1 MSKSSINFVEVGF
14 KGELKDPAG
23 DKVREEI
30 KGNLGIHVDF
40 VRSTNVYTID
50 REMSLRQLE
59 ELRDNLFADPVVHS
73 SSINRRLN
81 VGYFDF
87 GIEVGYKAGVKDNV
101 GDTSRVAIEDITGE
115 GFSEGENVY
124 SSRRFFL
131 IGDLSRSDVER
142 IARRLLANDLVESIT
157 LFDPQEWKKGLPYN
171 IKRVTSEHKPQVR
184 YINLDVSNEELMK
197 LSDDNVWSLNLKEMK
212 MIADCY
218 KRPEVIEERGKY
230 GLPADPIDA
239 EIEVLAQTWSD
250 HCKHKNFNAKVFYRG
265 KYGIPQVINSLYKT
279 YIQRATE
286 KIRKRKGD
294 RDFCVSVFTDNAGV
308 VRFNDRLNIILKV
321 ETHNAPSALDPYGGA
336 ITGIVG
342 VNRDPMGTGMGGEL
356 LANTDFFCFAPPDY
370 DKELPYKSK
379 DQQILHPAR
388 IKEGVRQGV
397 EDGGNQSGIP
407 TISGGFYFHDS
418 YLGKPCVHVGT
429 LAKSPTYINGKPS
442 HVKEV
447 LSRDYV
453 VMVGGRVGK
462 DGIHGATFSS
472 EDLREGSPTSAVQ
485 IGDSYTQK
493 IMYDFLIE
501 TRDLGYFRTLT
512 DNGAGGLS
520 SSVGEMARLS
530 GGFEIDLEKVPL
542 KYAGLDPWEIMVSE
556 SQERMTIVLKPEY
569 KEEFLELAKK
579 RGVEATILGEFNDSG
594 KFHVKYGD
602 RTVAY
607 MDMDFVHEGVPQWK
621 MKAKWK
627 RKKHE
632 EPDIKEQD
640 NYGGAL
646 EKLLSSWNICSRE
659 WTIRQYDHEVK
670 GGSVVKPLVGKKND
684 GPSDASIIR
693 PDLESKEG
701 LIITHGHRPSYS
713 DIDTYWMAATA
724 IDEAIRNVI
733 AVGGNLDWI
742 AFNDNFCWPS
752 PIGDEYKEAQLVRA
766 NKALYK
772 FTKGFGTP
780 CISGKDSMSMGYNV
794 CDKDG
799 NKLEKI
805 AGQPSLLMTAI
816 GKIDDSRKA
825 VTMDFKSPRDFIYV
839 VGKTYDEL
847 GGSEYYKLHNSTGN
861 KVPKVRLRKARKMYR
876 TLSEAM
882 GRELVESCHDCS
894 EGGLAVALAESSFAG
909 GYGMD
914 VDLSKVPASYKA
926 RKSNETLLFS
936 ESNSRFV
943 VTVAPENR
951 KEFER
956 AMKGNYV
963 EYIGR
968 VNEDSYMR
976 VKGNGGNYLIDENI
990 NRLEAAWKIR
1000 EV

>member
-1 MSKSSINFVEVGF
+1 MSASSVNFVEVGF
-14 KGELKDPAG
+14 KGELKDPVG
-23 DKVREEI
+23 DKVREGI
-30 KGNLGIHVDF
+30 KRNLGIHVDS

-50 REMSLRQLE
+50 REMTLRQLE
-59 ELRDNLFADPVVHS
+59 ELKENLFADPVVHS
-73 SSINRRLN
+73 SSINRQLN
-81 VGYFDF
+81 VGDFDF

-101 GDTSRVAIEDITGE
+101 GDTARTAIEDVSGE
-115 GFSEGENVY
+115 GFPEGENVY
-124 SSRRFFL
+124 SSRRYFL
-131 IGDLSRSDVER
+131 KGDLSRNDAER
-142 IARRLLANDLVESIT
+142 IARKLLANDLIESIT
-157 LFDPQEWKKGLPYN
+157 LFDPQGWKKGLPYN
-171 IKRVTSEHKPQVR
+171 VKKVTSEHKPQVR
-184 YINLDVSNEELMK
+184 YVNLDVSDEELMR
-197 LSDDNVWSLNLKEMK
+197 LSDENVWSLNLKEMK
-212 MIADCY
+212 VIGKY
-218 KRPEVIEERGKY
+218 FSRPDVVEERKKY
-230 GLPADPIDA
+230 GLPASPTDT

-250 HCKHKNFNAKVFYRG
+250 HCKHKNFNKRVLYKR
-265 KYGIPQVINSLYKT
+265 YGIPVRIIDSLYKT

-286 KIRKRKGD
+286 KIRKKKGD
-294 RDFCVSVFTDNAGV
+294 KDFCVSVFTDNAGV
-308 VRFNDRLNIILKV
+308 VRFNDKLNIILKV

-370 DKELPYKSK
+370 GKELPYKSK
-379 DQQILHPAR
+379 NQQILHPAR

-407 TISGGFYFHDS
+407 TVSGGFYFHDS

-429 LAKSPTYINGKPS
+429 LAKSPPHINGKPS

-447 LSRDYV
+447 LDGDYV

-493 IMYDFLIE
+493 IMYDFLME
-501 TRDLGYFRTLT
+501 ARDLGYFRTLT

-556 SQERMTIVLKPEY
+556 SQERMTVVLKPEY
-569 KEEFLELAKK
+569 RGKFLELAKR
-579 RGVEATILGEFNDSG
+579 RGVEATILGNFNKSD
-594 KFHVKYGD
+594 KFHVRYGD
-602 RTVAY
+602 QTVAY
-607 MDMDFVHEGVPQWK
+607 LDMDFVHEGVPQWE
-621 MKAKWK
+621 ATANWK
-627 RKKHE
+627 RPKYK
-632 EPDIKEQD
+632 EPEIERKERYD
-640 NYGGAL
+640 DDLSG
-646 EKLLSSWNICSRE
+646 LLSSWNICSRE

-670 GGSVVKPLVGKKND
+670 GGSVVKPLVGKNND

-701 LIITHGHRPSYS
+701 LIVTHGHRPSYS

-724 IDEAIRNVI
+724 IDEGIRNVI
-733 AVGGNLDWI
+733 AVGGNLDWL

-752 PIGDEYKEAQLVRA
+752 PIGDEYKEAQLDRA

-780 CISGKDSMSMGYNV
+780 CISGKDSMSIGYNV

-799 NKLEKI
+799 NKLGKI

-825 VTMDFKSPRDFIYV
+825 VTMDFKSPGDFIYV

-847 GGSEYYKLHNSTGN
+847 GGSEYYNLHNSTGN

-876 TLSEAM
+876 AVSDVM

-909 GYGMD
+909 GYGTH
-914 VDLSKVPASYKA
+914 VDLSKVPASHKA
-926 RKSNETLLFS
+926 RKSDDILLFS

-951 KEFER
+951 REFER
-956 AMKGNYV
+956 AMKGNYACV
-963 EYIGR
+963 GR
-968 VNEDSYMR
+968 VTEDSYMT
-976 VKGNGGNYLIDENI
+976 VKGSRGNYVIDENI
-990 NRLEAAWKIR
+990 NHLKAAWQSR